1 MFRDKLVSKGCRV
14 SKVPRVFKEILDLV
28 YRDIKAFKVSRVS
41 SVLLV
46 VKDFKVSREHK
57 QLRVLKVSKVFRV

>member
-46 VKDFKVSREHK
+46 V
-57 QLRVLKVSKVFRV
+57 RVLKASRVFKQHKVLKDFRVCKV